1 MQKTLFLQV
10 GVAKSPRSQFGHR
23 AESIRSCLFFDRQKG
38 RSRCGVNSQ
47 IWLRIVGAHGF
58 ALFSQGGSAESIR
71 SQRGVNSRRSHIWL
85 VFTGQRVV
93 PAPSGSTRSVLA
105 RRVGRLIGRG
115 PRRFECINTWWGFLS
130 DLFPSAKFAFFFP
143 GTRPFGV
150 AQPRVMT
157 QSTHPLPTGAHSGA
171 QKGRA
176 LPDGEGTIRLG
187 VRAVVRGSAIQCS
200 TSRVPVEICTASTVT
215 QAALQI

>member
-1 MQKTLFLQV
+1 MFLQA

-115 PRRFECINTWWGFLS
+115 PRRFECINTWWIFCLICFHRQNLRS
-130 DLFPSAKFAFFFP
+130 FFQVRDPS
-143 GTRPFGV
+143 
-150 AQPRVMT
+150 
-157 QSTHPLPTGAHSGA
+157 
-171 QKGRA
+171 
-176 LPDGEGTIRLG
+176 
-187 VRAVVRGSAIQCS
+187 GSPNLVS
-200 TSRVPVEICTASTVT
+200 
-215 QAALQI
+215 